1 MTMHPERQPTDLV
14 REVQRR
20 RQTAAEAAQALHRR
34 HRRETILRS
43 AAVVVV
49 ALVVGGLGKLTVDT
63 IRVDQVLTTAHQR
76 LVDGTP
82 EDLLLAAVS
91 LEQGPDDPQAHAT
104 LALVRA
110 LQAIDGAVP
119 IEAAEVLVA
128 QADDGPEAVV
138 AQGIVAVLRG
148 EFERASAARVEIDP
162 DAPHAPLLRQAQAWV
177 QAGAAVHGLGEPA
190 QLDLALRAI
199 DDARAEASGFDRNV
213 RVAAAV
219 CFRAGRVEEAHQ
231 RLEEALGQRPTDLG
245 PKVDQVLYD
254 AVLASDLDAADER
267 ARGVLRVGPALAAR
281 DASRARLARA
291 LIELR
296 RSDDGDDGD
305 ARAALDRAYGAL
317 DPTDHL
323 ARVLALEVALSRGAW
338 ELAERWVDQGA
349 LPELTTRIHRAWIAL
364 AKDEVASSLRQL
376 ARLPQT
382 HPYVAMVQGLALVE
396 QGRHREAS
404 IWLGRAAE
412 SFPDR
417 PQLRVAMART
427 EAAVGD
433 TLLAVERLEAYS
445 RRYPDAARVWTGLAE
460 ALARTAE
467 GGHVPDNAESAL
479 QRALEQEPYPARAA
493 YMLGLR
499 HQDLAVEDP
508 RKVDEAL
515 AMFRKAVELR
525 SWVPE
530 YRETLGRYLAE
541 VGDRDEARRLL
552 EGVADEPSTEPT
564 SLLLL
569 AELAAESAVS
579 LGRPPAPEISGWLEL
594 AARRGAPADAVIHT
608 HARIALGAG
617 TAEGLVQARSW
628 IEPWLRKHRR
638 DVEARLIHVEALRR
652 SGDIGGARAS
662 IRAAL
667 RRTRGAPDGRLLL
680 ASARVERDAGNERR
694 AVVLAHK
701 GWRQSL
707 RDARPA
713 NELLDSAELTIERW
727 HAVDDDGRGRRVARE
742 LTRRVP
748 YRAQAWVLRSRVQ
761 LEGELAEQA
770 CDSARAA
777 VRLEPDLPGALGA
790 LAACSTESGREP
802 STVAALDRAGPI
814 AKREAKVDV

>member
-1 MTMHPERQPTDLV
+1 
-14 REVQRR
+14 
-20 RQTAAEAAQALHRR
+20 
-34 HRRETILRS
+34 
-43 AAVVVV
+43 VVV
-49 ALVVGGLGKLTVDT
+49 ALVVGGLGKLAVDT

-76 LVDGTP
+76 LVEGTP

-110 LQAIDGAVP
+110 LQAIDGTVP
-119 IEAAEVLVA
+119 IEAAEKLA
-128 QADDGPEAVV
+128 AEADDGPEAVV
-138 AQGIVAVLRG
+138 ARGIVAVLRG
-148 EFERASAARVEIDP
+148 EVDRTPAAPVEIDP
-162 DAPHAPLLRQAQAWV
+162 AAPHASLLRQAQAWV
-177 QAGAAVHGLGEPA
+177 QAGAAVNGLDEPA
-190 QLDLALRAI
+190 DLDLALRAI
-199 DDARAEASGFDRNV
+199 DDAQAEASGFDRSV
-213 RVAAAV
+213 RVAAAA

-231 RLEEALGQRPTDLG
+231 RLEEGLRLHPTDLG
-245 PKVDQVLYD
+245 PKVDRVLYD
-254 AVLASDLDAADER
+254 AVLAHDLDAAEAL
-267 ARGVLRVGPALAAR
+267 ARELLRVRPALAPR
-281 DASRARLARA
+281 DASRAGLARA

-296 RSDDGDDGD
+296 RRDDGD
-305 ARAALDRAYGAL
+305 ARAALDRAYGELEPA
-317 DPTDHL
+317 DHL

-338 ELAERWVDQGA
+338 EMAERWVDEGA
-349 LPELTTRIHRAWIAL
+349 LPELTTRVHRAWIAL

-396 QGRHREAS
+396 QGRHQEARV
-404 IWLGRAAE
+404 WLGRASE
-412 SFPDR
+412 SFPHR
-417 PQLRVAMART
+417 PLLRVAMART

-433 TLLAVERLEAYS
+433 ALLAVERLEAYS

-460 ALARTAE
+460 ALAHTAK
-467 GGHVPDNAESAL
+467 GGHVPDNAEPAL
-479 QRALEQEPYPARAA
+479 HRALEQEPYPARAA
-493 YMLGLR
+493 YLLGLR
-499 HQDLAVEDP
+499 HQTLAVGDP
-508 RKVDEAL
+508 RHVVEAL
-515 AMFRKAVELR
+515 AMFRRAVELR
-525 SWVPE
+525 GWVPE

-552 EGVADEPSTEPT
+552 EGVADEPTTEPT

-579 LGRPPAPEISGWLEL
+579 QGHPPAPEISGWLAL
-594 AARRGAPADAVIHT
+594 AARRGAPADVVIYT

-617 TAEGLVQARSW
+617 TAEGVVQARSW

-652 SGDIGGARAS
+652 AGDIGGARAS
-662 IRAAL
+662 IRAGM

-680 ASARVERDAGNERR
+680 ASARVERDAGKERR
-694 AVVLAHK
+694 AVVLAQK

-707 RDARPA
+707 KDARPA

-727 HAVDDDGRGRRVARE
+727 HAVEDDGRGRRVARE

-748 YRAQAWVLRSRVQ
+748 YRARAWVLRSRVQ
-761 LEGELAEQA
+761 LEGELAEPA

-777 VRLEPDLPGALGA
+777 VKLEPDLPEARGA
-790 LAACSTESGREP
+790 LAACSAGVGGEP
-802 STVAALDRAGPI
+802 STVAALDRPAPL
-814 AKREAKVDV
+814 AKAKA